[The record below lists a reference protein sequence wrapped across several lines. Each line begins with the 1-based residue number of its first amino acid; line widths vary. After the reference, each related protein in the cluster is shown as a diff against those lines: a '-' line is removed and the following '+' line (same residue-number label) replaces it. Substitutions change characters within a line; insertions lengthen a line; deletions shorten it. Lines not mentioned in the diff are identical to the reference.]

1 MPAGGTS
8 DFESLIERLR
18 SISEDLADKAIVVLS
33 EASRAGETERP
44 AQEKALTTARRAVEK
59 AIATLERLQGGER
72 D

>member
-18 SISEDLADKAIVVLS
+18 SISEDLADRAIVVLS

>member
-18 SISEDLADKAIVVLS
+18 SISEDLADRAIVVLS
-33 EASRAGETERP
+33 EASRAGESERP

>member
-8 DFESLIERLR
+8 DFDSLIERLR
-18 SISEDLADKAIVVLS
+18 SISEDLADRAIVVLS

>member
-18 SISEDLADKAIVVLS
+18 SISEDLADRAIVVLS

-59 AIATLERLQGGER
+59 AIATLERLQAGER

>member
-18 SISEDLADKAIVVLS
+18 SISEDLADRAIVVLS
-33 EASRAGETERP
+33 EASRAGETARP

-59 AIATLERLQGGER
+59 AIVTLERLQDGER